1 MPPSYEGPTQFAPA
15 IPDTRNPYSFTATRD
30 RAFQLEQMK
39 QQEAQMRL
47 QSILEEKRRQRE
59 ADQAMPFLQALDPT
73 ADTYSEQRR
82 KALLSL
88 PPSALTNPH
97 VQNLVRDQDY
107 LHRSSSRSTDDPRVA
122 KVLAEDPGQFETYQD
137 DLEKLTPKEAAN
149 RLWARHNDNKLKVE
163 LASSG
168 YDGDFNDLLGERGYI
183 DPVKAALWKN
193 KNGVRKQAMTVDD
206 RSSSRSTDD
215 PRVAKVLAEDPGQ
228 FETYQDDLEKLTPK
242 EAANRLWARH
252 NDNKLKVE
260 LASSGY
266 DGDFNDLL
274 GERGYID
281 PVKAALWKNKNGVR
295 NQAMTDDD
303 RDKLLKEL
311 GDTIIKRNEP
321 TSPPEYK
328 AVADARIAA
337 LQARLGDARI
347 AALQARLGDAV
358 PKLTAATPATTPS
371 STGPISTEEAPK
383 YWQESKKELAKHFM
397 EAAGGDA
404 QKFSQMLGNP
414 EAARNALSIFPKA
427 GKPAFTYPRGIFTND
442 DVHWG
447 EVLEALR
454 HDQGMVGGMGGNSM
468 DATGSG
474 TRVGQKLQRPPPDPA
489 LAEFERLK

>member
-1 MPPSYEGPTQFAPA
+1 MDPNAPMSWLDMPPSYDGPTQFAPA

-107 LHRSSSRSTDDPRVA
+107 LHRASSRSTDDPRVA

-168 YDGDFNDLLGERGYI
+168 YDGDFKNLQDERGYI
-183 DPVKAALWKN
+183 N
-193 KNGVRKQAMTVDD
+193 
-206 RSSSRSTDD
+206 
-215 PRVAKVLAEDPGQ
+215 
-228 FETYQDDLEKLTPK
+228 
-242 EAANRLWARH
+242 
-252 NDNKLKVE
+252 
-260 LASSGY
+260 
-266 DGDFNDLL
+266 
-274 GERGYID
+274 

-311 GDTIIKRNEP
+311 GDTIIKRNDP

-328 AVADARIAA
+328 AVADARIT
-337 LQARLGDARI
+337 
-347 AALQARLGDAV
+347 ALQARLGDAV

>member
-1 MPPSYEGPTQFAPA
+1 MDPNAPMSWLDMPPSYDGPTQFAPA

-59 ADQAMPFLQALDPT
+59 ADQAMSFLQALDPT

-149 RLWARHNDNKLKVE
+149 RLW
-163 LASSG
+163 S
-168 YDGDFNDLLGERGYI
+168 
-183 DPVKAALWKN
+183 
-193 KNGVRKQAMTVDD
+193 
-206 RSSSRSTDD
+206 
-215 PRVAKVLAEDPGQ
+215 
-228 FETYQDDLEKLTPK
+228 
-242 EAANRLWARH
+242 RH

-311 GDTIIKRNEP
+311 GDVVMKRDDPNA
-321 TSPPEYK
+321 SDDFK
-328 AVADARIAA
+328 KIADARVNT
-337 LQARLGDARI
+337 LRQRLGGLAPP
-347 AALQARLGDAV
+347 LESG
-358 PKLTAATPATTPS
+358 KTAPPPS
-371 STGPISTEEAPK
+371 PTGPISTEEAPK

-414 EAARNALSIFPKA
+414 EDARNALSTFPRA

>member
-1 MPPSYEGPTQFAPA
+1 MPPSYDGPTQFAPA

-39 QQEAQMRL
+39 QQEAQLRL

-107 LHRSSSRSTDDPRVA
+107 LHRSA
-122 KVLAEDPGQFETYQD
+122 
-137 DLEKLTPKEAAN
+137 
-149 RLWARHNDNKLKVE
+149 
-163 LASSG
+163 
-168 YDGDFNDLLGERGYI
+168 
-183 DPVKAALWKN
+183 
-193 KNGVRKQAMTVDD
+193 
-206 RSSSRSTDD
+206 SRSTDD

-311 GDTIIKRNEP
+311 GDTIIKRNDP
-321 TSPPEYK
+321 TSSPEYK
-328 AVADARIAA
+328 AVADARIAS
-337 LQARLGDARI
+337 LQARLGE
-347 AALQARLGDAV
+347 AA
-358 PKLTAATPATTPS
+358 PKMTGTPAAPVATSPA
-371 STGPISTEEAPK
+371 GPISTEEAPK

-414 EAARNALSIFPKA
+414 EAARNALSTFPRA

-454 HDQGMVGGMGGNSM
+454 HDQGMVGGMGGSPL

>member
-1 MPPSYEGPTQFAPA
+1 MDPNAPMSWLDMPPSYDGPTQFAPA

-82 KALLSL
+82 KVLLSL

-107 LHRSSSRSTDDPRVA
+107 LHRASSRSTDDPRVA
-122 KVLAEDPGQFETYQD
+122 KVLSEDPGQFETYQD

-168 YDGDFNDLLGERGYI
+168 YDGDFKDLQDERGYI

-193 KNGVRKQAMTVDD
+193 KK
-206 RSSSRSTDD
+206 
-215 PRVAKVLAEDPGQ
+215 
-228 FETYQDDLEKLTPK
+228 
-242 EAANRLWARH
+242 
-252 NDNKLKVE
+252 
-260 LASSGY
+260 
-266 DGDFNDLL
+266 
-274 GERGYID
+274 
-281 PVKAALWKNKNGVR
+281 GVR

-311 GDTIIKRNEP
+311 GEVVMKRDDP
-321 TSPPEYK
+321 TASDDFK
-328 AVADARIAA
+328 KIADARVNT
-337 LQARLGDARI
+337 LRQRLGGLAPP
-347 AALQARLGDAV
+347 LESG
-358 PKLTAATPATTPS
+358 KTAPPPS
-371 STGPISTEEAPK
+371 PTGPISTEEAPK

-404 QKFSQMLGNP
+404 QRFSQMLGNP
-414 EAARNALSIFPKA
+414 EAARNALSTFPKA

>member
-1 MPPSYEGPTQFAPA
+1 MDPNAPMSWLDMPPSYDGPTQFAPA

-193 KNGVRKQAMTVDD
+193 KNGVR
-206 RSSSRSTDD
+206 
-215 PRVAKVLAEDPGQ
+215 
-228 FETYQDDLEKLTPK
+228 
-242 EAANRLWARH
+242 
-252 NDNKLKVE
+252 
-260 LASSGY
+260 
-266 DGDFNDLL
+266 
-274 GERGYID
+274 
-281 PVKAALWKNKNGVR
+281 
-295 NQAMTDDD
+295 NQAMTEDD

-311 GDTIIKRNEP
+311 GDTIIKRNDP

-328 AVADARIAA
+328 AVADARIAS
-337 LQARLGDARI
+337 LQARLGE
-347 AALQARLGDAV
+347 AA
-358 PKLTAATPATTPS
+358 PKMTGTPAAPVTTSP
-371 STGPISTEEAPK
+371 TGPISTEEAPK

-414 EAARNALSIFPKA
+414 EAARNALSTLPQSWQTRVHL
-427 GKPAFTYPRGIFTND
+427 PARYLHQRRRSLGRSARSTAPRPGNGWRYGWQLD
-442 DVHWG
+442 GRDR
-447 EVLEALR
+447 LR
-454 HDQGMVGGMGGNSM
+454 HASRSK
-468 DATGSG
+468 ASTPIS
-474 TRVGQKLQRPPPDPA
+474 
-489 LAEFERLK
+489 